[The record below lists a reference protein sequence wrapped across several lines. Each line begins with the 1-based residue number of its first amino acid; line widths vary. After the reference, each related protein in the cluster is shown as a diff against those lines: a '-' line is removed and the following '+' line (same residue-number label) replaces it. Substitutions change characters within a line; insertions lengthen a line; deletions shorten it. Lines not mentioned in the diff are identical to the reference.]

1 MPTVT
6 ELLFRSLYRNLFSR
20 TEWGDIPGVPQRIP
34 EMEVLMRTERS
45 PEFERLCMNR
55 KICGAV
61 RYGMLGVTGKPKWD
75 LVNDA
80 IRRLELYR
88 DDHNA
93 EHLVDVA
100 NLCELEFVEGD
111 CRVEAHAEGE
121 HVKEAT

>member
-6 ELLFRSLYRNLFSR
+6 DLLFRSLYRNLFER
-20 TEWGDIPGVPQRIP
+20 TEWGPISAIPQRVP
-34 EMEVLMRTERS
+34 DMEVLMRTERS

-61 RYGMLGVTGKPKWD
+61 RYGMLGAEGKPRWNR
-75 LVNDA
+75 VSDA
-80 IRRLELYR
+80 IRRLEAYQQ
-88 DDHNA
+88 DSNA

-111 CRVEAHAEGE
+111 GVVKAQAEGE
-121 HVKEAT
+121 HVKER